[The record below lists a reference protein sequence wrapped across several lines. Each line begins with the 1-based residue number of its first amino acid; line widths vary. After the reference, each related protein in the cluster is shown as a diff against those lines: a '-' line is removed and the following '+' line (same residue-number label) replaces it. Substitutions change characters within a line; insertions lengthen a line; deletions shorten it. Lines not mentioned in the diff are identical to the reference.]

1 MASETSPSG
10 IFEWI
15 GANSHPRLS
24 DSATLSFE
32 RMESQALFR
41 LPEIHRALDPR
52 QPGDWHHRGLIW
64 DFVLALQGAER
75 VLDIGPG
82 DGWPALCLAPH
93 FDEVVG
99 IEPGPRRVAVCQV
112 NAKRMKLRN
121 ARFEAMSA
129 TALAYPDASFDGAV
143 ACTAI
148 EQTPDPARALRE
160 TLRVLKPG
168 GVFRMT
174 YEAYDE
180 RVEPVTE
187 AVRLQRDPEREGG
200 YLVDYVI
207 RWTGKAEERG
217 YLLEVAP
224 ASPANAHALAVWA
237 ERCRADAFPHRDPRL
252 ERGLAKAVCDL
263 RSGEV
268 RRARYF
274 RLRHFRTASLL
285 AALRRTGFTDIRLVL
300 GGGWP
305 ARECAQELIQARRI
319 AAAAP
324 LMEEICRAAGR
335 IGIALATDRP
345 GHVIARKPA
354 RKARRAGGA
363 G

>member
-15 GANSHPRLS
+15 NANTRPRLS
-24 DSATLSFE
+24 DSATLRFE
-32 RMESQALFR
+32 RMESQALFG

-64 DFVLALQGAER
+64 DFVLALRGAER

-93 FDEVVG
+93 FKEVVG
-99 IEPGPRRVAVCQV
+99 IEPGPRRVAVCQA

-121 ARFEAMSA
+121 ARFETMSA
-129 TALAYPDASFDGAV
+129 TALAFPEASFDGAV
-143 ACTAI
+143 AGTAI

-174 YEAYDE
+174 YEAYDD
-180 RVEPVTE
+180 RIEPVTE
-187 AVRLQRDPEREGG
+187 AVRLQRDPDHAGG
-200 YLVDYVI
+200 YLIDYVVS
-207 RWTGKAEERG
+207 WGGKAEERG
-217 YLLEVAP
+217 YLLEVVPDTP
-224 ASPANAHALAVWA
+224 AGERELALWA

-252 ERGLAKAVCDL
+252 ERGLAKAILEL
-263 RSGEV
+263 RAAEV

-285 AALRRTGFTDIRLVL
+285 AALRRTGFIDIRLVL

-305 ARECAQELIQARRI
+305 ARECAQELIQAHRI

-335 IGIALATDRP
+335 IGIALETDRP
-345 GHVIARKPA
+345 GHVIARKPE
-354 RKARRAGGA
+354 RQARRAGGA
-363 G
+363 D